1 MDPLKGDNS
10 RRSQWAL
17 EGEMQEVKAH
27 LEFEISY
34 FVMTVWQNVFLCF
47 KLVKRNFITVAS
59 LSRIV
64 PTPVT

>member
-34 FVMTVWQNVFLCF
+34 FPSKMFFSLFQVG
-47 KLVKRNFITVAS
+47 KKITVAS
-59 LSRIV
+59 SSKIV
-64 PTPVT
+64 PTLVT